1 MFSRWCRGRPVQP
14 AGSQAD
20 QGSGSGRPPPQGG
33 SQGPRG
39 SRAPVP
45 RLSWA
50 AAPCAARGIP
60 SPPFL
65 PLTLSLLMRSSHP
78 KVCLQ
83 GRGGGWTVQRGPP
96 PHPPPAVWPR
106 HVSQIWGNTRAGW
119 RGIRGVRWS
128 AKVSAALITVGETEA
143 PRGQATSLGAEKRG
157 PREHRP
163 ALPSLRP
170 HVPSK
175 SPPLTARARKAEGPV
190 DAVSSQTEAGRPER
204 HPPPGTRSIV
214 FWPLPRPRE
223 GSPGKQP
230 NGGRRD
236 RLALCPLFPVMVK
249 LQKTGLLVVPRID
262 R

>member
-96 PHPPPAVWPR
+96 PDPPPAVWPR

-143 PRGQATSLGAEKRG
+143 PRGQATSLGAEKRAQAG
-157 PREHRP
+157 P
-163 ALPSLRP
+163 AL
-170 HVPSK
+170 
-175 SPPLTARARKAEGPV
+175 AE
-190 DAVSSQTEAGRPER
+190 A
-204 HPPPGTRSIV
+204 
-214 FWPLPRPRE
+214 PRPLKVPTTNRTGPE
-223 GSPGKQP
+223 GRGACGCRIFPD
-230 NGGRRD
+230 GGRE
-236 RLALCPLFPVMVK
+236 
-249 LQKTGLLVVPRID
+249 T
-262 R
+262 